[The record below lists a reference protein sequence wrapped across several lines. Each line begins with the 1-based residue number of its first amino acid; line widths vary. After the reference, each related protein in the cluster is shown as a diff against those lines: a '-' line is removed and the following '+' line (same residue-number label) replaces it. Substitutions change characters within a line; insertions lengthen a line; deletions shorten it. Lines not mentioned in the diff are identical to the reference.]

1 MAVETLPLLTEDT
14 YYEDKAYLSNS
25 RFKSYVSCAF
35 RQYAIDCGFWP
46 AARDTESFLVG
57 NYVHSYFE
65 SDEAHQRFIDTNHDL
80 VIASKGKTAG
90 KPKAAFLTADRMI
103 QSLESETLFEEY
115 YHGLPGEVVEKEV
128 ILTGDLF
135 GLPFKCKVDSLNLS
149 RNYFIDLKTMSS
161 LQKEVYSPSLRTY
174 TKSIIYN
181 VLEYGYHVQFYIYQ
195 QLLLQNYGQLFTP
208 YMVAVSKEPVPDK
221 ELVLMTD
228 TILGAGRDYLL
239 AHIEQVA
246 DAVSGKKLPNC
257 GKCDFCLTHKSI
269 TRPISIDEL
278 FAT

>member
-1 MAVETLPLLTEDT
+1 MEVDVLPVLTEEN

-25 RFKSYVSCAF
+25 RFKSYVTCPF
-35 RQYAIDCGFWP
+35 RQYAIDCGFWSSGQ
-46 AARDTESFLVG
+46 DTESFLVG

-65 SDEAHQRFIDTNHDL
+65 SDEAHQRFIETNRDTIL
-80 VIASKGKTAG
+80 ASTGKTKG
-90 KPKAAFLTADRMI
+90 KPKAAFVTADRMI
-103 QSLESETLFEEY
+103 ETLDKETLFREY

-174 TKSIIYN
+174 TRTIIHN
-181 VLEYGYHVQFYIYQ
+181 ILEYGYHVQFYIYQ

-221 ELVLMTD
+221 ELVLITD
-228 TILGAGRDYLL
+228 TILDAGRDYLL
-239 AHIEQVA
+239 AHINQVA
-246 DAVSGKKLPNC
+246 KAVAGENLPSC
-257 GKCDFCLTHKSI
+257 GKCDFCLTSKSL
-269 TRPISIDEL
+269 TRPVPVDEL
-278 FAT
+278 FEV